1 MSASQPPPEN
11 VQSNRSSSYGSSW
24 SAPPDGSA
32 PSRGDPGSQANPRAV
47 PAAPPAAGSRGFQPA
62 HGYGTVRDSARG
74 YGTVRDSAGGYGAGR
89 GYGANYG
96 MPVRARRSGAEIG
109 HLIGVCIVL
118 FLFILRRLAPYM
130 GEHSDPLA
138 RLLLGIL
145 LDSLTWFMVGA
156 IIQAVRRRPTAMTV
170 AAFVSMGL
178 RVVSQLALWGNLL
191 GVIVDLVLLLA
202 LGIVGFVSTRANRN
216 IDGRPVPVTL
226 AAGVCTEFAV
236 RGVAFFAGMSYYVMI
251 RMFGPEALVPGPWF
265 SLNSSL
271 IFSLPPV
278 IPLSLFLISIAG
290 AMLGLSGILAPHGS
304 GARGRL
310 VAGSLITA
318 CACIAFYALP
328 AVLNPRFAE
337 FPPTPRP
344 IPALVI
350 VILLLL
356 GMTLP
361 VLTSGR
367 QWFDARKRAK
377 AAPAA
382 GAR

>member
-130 GEHSDPLA
+130 GEYSDPLA

-178 RVVSQLALWGNLL
+178 RVVSQLARIG
-191 GVIVDLVLLLA
+191 
-202 LGIVGFVSTRANRN
+202 RAH
-216 IDGRPVPVTL
+216 V
-226 AAGVCTEFAV
+226 
-236 RGVAFFAGMSYYVMI
+236 
-251 RMFGPEALVPGPWF
+251 
-265 SLNSSL
+265 
-271 IFSLPPV
+271 
-278 IPLSLFLISIAG
+278 
-290 AMLGLSGILAPHGS
+290 
-304 GARGRL
+304 
-310 VAGSLITA
+310 
-318 CACIAFYALP
+318 
-328 AVLNPRFAE
+328 
-337 FPPTPRP
+337 
-344 IPALVI
+344 
-350 VILLLL
+350 
-356 GMTLP
+356 
-361 VLTSGR
+361 
-367 QWFDARKRAK
+367 
-377 AAPAA
+377 
-382 GAR
+382 

>member
-62 HGYGTVRDSARG
+62 HGYGTVRDSA
-74 YGTVRDSAGGYGAGR
+74 GGYGAGR

-130 GEHSDPLA
+130 GEYSDPLA

-251 RMFGPEALVPGPWF
+251 RMFGPEALVPR
-265 SLNSSL
+265 
-271 IFSLPPV
+271 V
-278 IPLSLFLISIAG
+278 
-290 AMLGLSGILAPHGS
+290 
-304 GARGRL
+304 
-310 VAGSLITA
+310 
-318 CACIAFYALP
+318 
-328 AVLNPRFAE
+328 
-337 FPPTPRP
+337 
-344 IPALVI
+344 
-350 VILLLL
+350 
-356 GMTLP
+356 
-361 VLTSGR
+361 
-367 QWFDARKRAK
+367 
-377 AAPAA
+377 
-382 GAR
+382 